1 MKRQQLLMS
10 QLMDLTNEL
19 IWLNRP
25 KMEQA
30 LDGYKLNEID
40 LIEKIDLIPEPNVT
54 KLAAATYMTRG
65 AISKLTKKL
74 TEKNLIESYQLPTNK
89 KEIYFRL
96 TSQGE
101 QVNQIHQALHQS
113 FANRDQEVFTN
124 MTEEEFDTIFRFI
137 GRYRQHLKKIVR
149 TANTKSGSKNN
160 N

>member
-19 IWLNRP
+19 VWLNRP
-25 KMEQA
+25 QMEQA
-30 LDGYKLNEID
+30 LQGYKLNEID
-40 LIEKIDLIPEPNVT
+40 LIEKIGLIPNPNVT

-65 AISKLTKKL
+65 AISKLAKKL
-74 TEKNLIESYQLPTNK
+74 TAKDLIESYQLPANK

-101 QVNQIHQALHQS
+101 QINQIHQKLHQS

-124 MTEEEFDTIFRFI
+124 MTDEEFDTIFRFI
-137 GRYRQHLKKIVR
+137 GRYREHLKKIPR
-149 TANTKSGSKNN
+149 PTDSKSGSPNE
-160 N
+160 

>member
-19 IWLNRP
+19 VWLNRP

-137 GRYRQHLKKIVR
+137 GRYRQHLKKVVR
-149 TANTKSGSKNN
+149 PANTKSGSKNN

>member
-19 IWLNRP
+19 VWLNRP

-30 LDGYKLNEID
+30 LNGYKLNEID
-40 LIEKIDLIPEPNVT
+40 LIEKIDSIPEPNVT
-54 KLAAATYMTRG
+54 KLATATYMTRG

>member
-19 IWLNRP
+19 VWLNRP

-30 LDGYKLNEID
+30 LNGYKLNEID
-40 LIEKIDLIPEPNVT
+40 LIEKIGLIPEPNVT

-137 GRYRQHLKKIVR
+137 GRYRQHLKKVVR
-149 TANTKSGSKNN
+149 PANTKSGSKNN

>member
-19 IWLNRP
+19 VWLNRP

-30 LDGYKLNEID
+30 LNGYKLNEID
-40 LIEKIDLIPEPNVT
+40 LIEKIGLIPEPNVT

-96 TSQGE
+96 TSQGK

-137 GRYRQHLKKIVR
+137 GRYRQHLKKVVR
-149 TANTKSGSKNN
+149 PANTKSDSKNN

>member
-19 IWLNRP
+19 VWLNRP

-30 LDGYKLNEID
+30 LNGYKLNEID
-40 LIEKIDLIPEPNVT
+40 LIEKIGLIPEPNVT

-149 TANTKSGSKNN
+149 PANTKSGSKNN

>member
-19 IWLNRP
+19 VWLNRP

-54 KLAAATYMTRG
+54 KLAAATYMT
-65 AISKLTKKL
+65 
-74 TEKNLIESYQLPTNK
+74 
-89 KEIYFRL
+89 
-96 TSQGE
+96 QGE

-137 GRYRQHLKKIVR
+137 GRYRQHLKKVVR
-149 TANTKSGSKNN
+149 PANTKSGSKNN

>member
-1 MKRQQLLMS
+1 
-10 QLMDLTNEL
+10 MDLTNEL
-19 IWLNRP
+19 VWLNRP

-30 LDGYKLNEID
+30 LNGYKLNEID
-40 LIEKIDLIPEPNVT
+40 LIEKIGLIPEPNVT

-149 TANTKSGSKNN
+149 PANTKSGSKNN